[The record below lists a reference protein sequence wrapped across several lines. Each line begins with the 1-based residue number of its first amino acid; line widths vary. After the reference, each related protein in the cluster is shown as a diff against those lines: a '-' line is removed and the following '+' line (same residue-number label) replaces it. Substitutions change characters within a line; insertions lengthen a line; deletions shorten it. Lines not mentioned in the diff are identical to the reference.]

1 MLRNFKKNH
10 QSGFT
15 IIEVLIVLA
24 IAGLIMVAV
33 FTAVPALQRSSRNN
47 SRKSAASQIMAS
59 ISSYVANSNGTLPSA
74 TTLSSSALN
83 DYKESFYLKAQIY
96 YGASTAIP
104 TTATIGGTGSTGTL
118 TTEDAIFISNAV
130 CDSTTGT
137 TATPSNASSRS
148 YVIIY
153 AVESGTSAT
162 PQCIGS

>member
-1 MLRNFKKNH
+1 MLRNFKNNH

-47 SRKSAASQIMAS
+47 QRKSSASQIMAS
-59 ISSYVANSNGTLPSA
+59 ISSYVANNNGALPASSTLQ
-74 TTLSSSALN
+74 TALN
-83 DYKESFYLKAQIY
+83 DYKPGFYPTAQVY
-96 YGASTAIP
+96 YGSSTTIP
-104 TTATIGGTGSTGTL
+104 TSAAIGGVGSTGTL

-137 TATPSNASSRS
+137 TATASGASSRS
-148 YVIIY
+148 YVVIY
-153 AVESGTSAT
+153 AVESGTSTT